1 MKSDHNSEMIGRR
14 RFLAMAG
21 LLTAG
26 SLAVTACGTSGTSGT
41 PGTSGT
47 AASSGPKPT
56 KLAFGVTS
64 ISDYLNP
71 LYTTSSRVLWVTD
84 SVTESLYT
92 YDASLNSVPLLADGE
107 PEISED
113 GLTWTVKLKQ
123 GVTFANGDPLTAAD
137 VVAAL
142 KFVSDPKSTSDW
154 TVFFAGYLKDAE
166 ADGDHTV
173 KIKLTT
179 RYGVLRS
186 HLTNLP
192 IIHKDFIA
200 KTDTTMGTGPFKIGK
215 VTQGQSIEL
224 ERNDSY
230 HGDKPAL
237 ENVVFQAVPDPATR
251 LVNLREGK
259 IQIMTDVTPESVAL
273 LKQDAQIKVH
283 EVDANSDIITY
294 FVLNKAPFDNVKVRQ
309 ALAHAMDRKGVRD
322 VAFAGAATIAQGPV
336 GPAVEGHDPS
346 LQLYGEAPDYE
357 KAKAL
362 LAEAGVANLSF
373 TLTITSDAMM
383 KNIGQVLVEGWK
395 QAGITCTLE
404 TLDVG
409 PWVKKWAS
417 GKFDLVMNNF
427 ESGFGAGR
435 TAFSLLN
442 VANSTY
448 YFNFGYKN
456 EEVDKLLAQAWG
468 TNDAAER
475 AELCK
480 QINGLLAADAVMI
493 PPVYP
498 KMLVAQRTDI
508 SGLDESRL
516 GISRV
521 SVPGVQFT

>member
-1 MKSDHNSEMIGRR
+1 MNEAIIGRR

-26 SLAVTACGTSGTSGT
+26 SLAVTACGTSGT
-41 PGTSGT
+41 PAP
-47 AASSGPKPT
+47 AASRGPKPT

-71 LYTTSSRVLWVTD
+71 LYTTSSRVHWITD
-84 SVTESLYT
+84 PVVESLYT
-92 YDASLNSVPLLADGE
+92 HDASLKSVPLLADGE
-107 PEISED
+107 PEISDD
-113 GLTWTVKLKQ
+113 GLTWTIKLKE
-123 GVTFANGDPLTAAD
+123 GVTFANGDPFTAAD

-154 TVFFAGYLKDAE
+154 TVFFAGYVKDAE

-173 KIKLTT
+173 KITLTA
-179 RYGVLRS
+179 RYGVLRA

-192 IIHKDFIA
+192 IIHKDFVA
-200 KTDTTMGTGPFKIGK
+200 KTDTTMGTGPFTIEK
-215 VTQGQSIEL
+215 VTQGQSVEL
-224 ERNDSY
+224 SRNDSY

-237 ENVVFQAVPDPATR
+237 ASVVFQAVPDPATR

-259 IQIMTDVTPESVAL
+259 IHIMTDVTPESVAL
-273 LKQDAQIKVH
+273 LKQDAQVKVH
-283 EVDANSDIITY
+283 EVDAPSDIITY
-294 FVLNKAPFDNVKVRQ
+294 FTANKAPFDDVKVRQ
-309 ALAHAMDRKGVRD
+309 ALAYAMDRKGVRD
-322 VAFAGAATIAQGPV
+322 VAYAGTATIAQGPI

-346 LQLYGEAPDYE
+346 LQIYGEAPDHE

-362 LAEAGVANLSF
+362 LAEAGASDLKF

-409 PWVKKWAS
+409 PWVQKWAS
-417 GKFDLVMNNF
+417 GKFDLVMNSF
-427 ESGFGAGR
+427 ETGFGAGR

-442 VANSTY
+442 VTNSAY
-448 YFNFGYKN
+448 PLNFGYKN
-456 EEVDKLLAQAWG
+456 EEVDKLLGQAWAA
-468 TNDAAER
+468 DDEAER

-480 QINGLLAADAVMI
+480 RINGLLAADAIII

-498 KMLVAQRTDI
+498 KMLVAQRTDV
-508 SGLDESRL
+508 SPLDEPGMSVSR
-516 GISRV
+516 I
-521 SVPGVQFT
+521 SVPAVQFT